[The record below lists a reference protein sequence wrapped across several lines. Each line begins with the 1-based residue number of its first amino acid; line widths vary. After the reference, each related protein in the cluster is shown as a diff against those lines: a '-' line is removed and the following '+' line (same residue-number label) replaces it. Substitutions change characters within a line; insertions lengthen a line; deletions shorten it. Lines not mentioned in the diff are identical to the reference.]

1 MRIVRARAPA
11 RVALLGNPSDGYGG
25 ATLAVAVQD
34 FAAQVT
40 VYEWPELEVLPAAG
54 DRCRHPSLA
63 ALVDDV
69 RAHGYEGGLR
79 LVKAAIVRFAR
90 WCEEHAVALQHTTF
104 AVRYA
109 STVPR
114 GVGLGGSSAIV
125 VATLR
130 ALCAFHAV
138 TIPPAVLPDL
148 ALAAETQELGLA
160 AGLQDRVVQS
170 YEGLVAMDFAPELVA
185 RDGHGRYERL
195 DPALLPPLFLAHR
208 AEAAQ
213 PSQVV
218 HADLRARHEAGEAA
232 VVEGMA
238 AIAAL
243 AGEGRAALERGDH
256 RALGELM
263 GANVAG
269 RVALYDP
276 DPLHLAMVEIAQACG
291 TSANFAGSGGA
302 VVGPCPD
309 EATFAALREAYAR
322 EGCAVLWPV
331 LTA

>member
-1 MRIVRARAPA
+1 VRIVRARAPA
-11 RVALLGNPSDGYGG
+11 RAALLGNPSDGYGG

-40 VYEWPELEVLPAAG
+40 VYEWPELEVLPADG
-54 DRCRHPSLA
+54 DRCRHPSLE
-63 ALVDDV
+63 ALVDEV

-90 WCEEHAVALQHTTF
+90 WCEEHAVALEHTTF
-104 AVRYA
+104 SVRYA

-114 GVGLGGSSAIV
+114 EVGLGGSSAIV
-125 VATLR
+125 IATLR

-138 TIPPAVLPDL
+138 AIPPAMLPGL

-170 YEGLVAMDFAPELVA
+170 YEGLVAMDFAPDLMA
-185 RDGHGRYERL
+185 RDGHGRYEAL
-195 DPALLPPLFLAHR
+195 DPALLGPLFLAHR
-208 AEAAQ
+208 TEAAQ

-218 HADLRARHEAGEAA
+218 HADLRARHDAGEPA

-238 AIAAL
+238 AIATL
-243 AGEGRAALERGDH
+243 AGEGRATLERGD
-256 RALGELM
+256 RGALGDLM
-263 GANVAG
+263 AVNITR

-276 DPLHLAMVEIAQACG
+276 DPRHLALVEIARACG
-291 TSANFAGSGGA
+291 THANFAGSGGA

-309 EATFAALREAYAR
+309 EETFARLEEAYAR
-322 EGCAVLWPV
+322 AGCAVLRPT
-331 LTA
+331 LG